1 MLDVHLERCDDKGER
16 LKKMLEIGKPF
27 IISIPPVL
35 LVPEHET
42 FRNGVYPNDYYYP
55 KEIVEVL
62 EECAKNKNIVF
73 GQQGYTHY
81 CPECFKSKE
90 KRDPWHE
97 NRCLYGDKK
106 QVEEQ
111 LKIIRTGRKI
121 IEDKLGVSPY
131 VYVPPN
137 HQFDNNTLI
146 AVKKAGYNYFAER
159 AILDFAPYYD
169 ADSSLI
175 ILPESD
181 IESKTAL
188 VYTHYDQMK
197 GRGEE
202 YFEEI
207 RFSEPLHSLDIK
219 IKPFLAELNRG
230 LVTARKILR
239 DAVKNF

>member
-16 LKKMLEIGKPF
+16 LRKMLEIGESF

-35 LVPEHET
+35 LLPEHET

-111 LKIIRTGRKI
+111 LKIISTGRKI
-121 IEDKLGVSPY
+121 IEDKLKVTPY
-131 VYVPPN
+131 MYVPPN
-137 HQFDNNTLI
+137 HQFDGNTLI
-146 AVKKAGYNYFAER
+146 AAKKAGYNYFAER
-159 AILDFAPYYD
+159 AIINFAPYSD
-169 ADSSLI
+169 GDLI
-175 ILPESD
+175 ILPEGD
-181 IESKTAL
+181 IGSKTEV

-197 GRGEE
+197 GREGE

-219 IKPFLAELNRG
+219 IKPVLAELNRG
-230 LVTARKILR
+230 LVTARKIFR